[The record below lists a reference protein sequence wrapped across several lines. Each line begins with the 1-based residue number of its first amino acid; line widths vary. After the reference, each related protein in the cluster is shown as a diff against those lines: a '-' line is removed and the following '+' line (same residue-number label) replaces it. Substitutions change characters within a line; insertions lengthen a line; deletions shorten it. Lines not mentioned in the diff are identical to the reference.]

1 MNQFHTDQLIMDYLI
16 AARDKDQDTKIRHLE
31 RVVRVLWHKVQQLED
46 RLTAK
51 NGQIVLQ
58 AGDASLILKKDG
70 TVEIKGRDINVNGSG
85 HVNVR
90 ASSDL
95 TLKGARISQN

>member
-51 NGQIVLQ
+51 SGQIVLQ

-70 TVEIKGRDINVNGSG
+70 AVEIKGRDINVNGSG
-85 HVNVR
+85 NVNVR